1 MIICKDAD
9 NNPCV
14 YDHCCVSCIEKKT
27 CKTVC
32 ELVNP
37 DDTEITIKD
46 ECDLADEPKEIITLE
61 KNYPTLVEAITD
73 LSVRKKAIED
83 EEKQMKEMLI
93 TAMEACHLK
102 SWDNNLI
109 KITYVAPTTRT
120 TIDSA
125 RLKEDHPEIAEEY
138 SKTSSVSAS
147 VRIKVK

>member
-1 MIICKDAD
+1 MIICKDAE
-9 NNPCV
+9 NNPCT
-14 YDHCCVSCIEKKT
+14 YNHCCVSCIEKNT

-37 DDTEITIKD
+37 DDTEITIKG
-46 ECDLADEPKEIITLE
+46 ECDHADEPKEIISLE
-61 KNYPTLVEAITD
+61 KHYPTLVEAITD

-120 TIDSA
+120 TIDST
-125 RLKEDHPEIAEEY
+125 RLKEEHPDIAEEY

>member
-1 MIICKDAD
+1 MIICKDAE

-14 YDHCCVSCIEKKT
+14 YDHCCVSCIEKNT

-32 ELVNP
+32 ELVKP
-37 DDTEITIKD
+37 EDTEDVIKE
-46 ECDLADEPKEIITLE
+46 ECELAEEPKEIITLE

-73 LSVRKKAIED
+73 LSVRKKEIEE

-120 TIDSA
+120 SIDST
-125 RLKEDHPEIAEEY
+125 RLKKEKPDIAKEY

-147 VRIKVK
+147 VRITVK

>member
-1 MIICKDAD
+1 MIICKDAE

-14 YDHCCVSCIEKKT
+14 YDHCCVSCIEKNT

-32 ELVNP
+32 ELVKP
-37 DDTEITIKD
+37 EDTENVIEE
-46 ECDLADEPKEIITLE
+46 ECELAEEPKEIITLE

-73 LSVRKKAIED
+73 LSVRKKEIEE

-120 TIDSA
+120 SIDST
-125 RLKEDHPEIAEEY
+125 RLKKEKPDIAKEY

-147 VRIKVK
+147 VRITVK

>member
-1 MIICKDAD
+1 MIICKDAE

-14 YDHCCVSCIEKKT
+14 YDHCCVSCIEKNT

-32 ELVNP
+32 ELVKP
-37 DDTEITIKD
+37 EDTEDVIKE
-46 ECDLADEPKEIITLE
+46 ECDLVEEPKEIITLE
-61 KNYPTLVEAITD
+61 KNYPTLVQAITD
-73 LSVRKKAIED
+73 LSVRKKEIEE

-120 TIDSA
+120 SIDSA
-125 RLKEDHPEIAEEY
+125 RLKKEKPDIAEEY

-147 VRIKVK
+147 VRITVK